1 MWRGRGGR
9 EKEFLKSDLS
19 HSPRMG
25 WLRCRRGLEEEEG
38 KGGRKSFGFQERRR
52 EGGVNPRG
60 NLMSKEE
67 ERRSQ
72 SFASSSSSTPPPT
85 YFLCADNGVTD
96 GRRRYD
102 APFLRYSSRTEVIRS
117 EEVYRMM
124 LYKKMKLPRSH
135 SPQSAI
141 LTIKG
146 GGGS

>member
-1 MWRGRGGR
+1 
-9 EKEFLKSDLS
+9 
-19 HSPRMG
+19 
-25 WLRCRRGLEEEEG
+25 
-38 KGGRKSFGFQERRR
+38 
-52 EGGVNPRG
+52 
-60 NLMSKEE
+60 MSKEE

-124 LYKKMKLPRSH
+124 LYKKNEAAAKSFPAKCH
-135 SPQSAI
+135 FDNQ
-141 LTIKG
+141 G